1 MPLVMSRVW
10 DITECGGLRKAE
22 TKSAGLASISG
33 DSPLP
38 FLALKSMAKHR
49 QQFLDIY

>member
-1 MPLVMSRVW
+1 MPLAMFRVW
-10 DITECGGLRKAE
+10 DIKECGRRRKAE
-22 TKSAGLASISG
+22 TKLAGLASIFG

-38 FLALKSMAKHR
+38 FLALQSIAKHR